1 MKKYDQLIRLLPYLA
16 AFEEEGRNENWTA
29 KDFAYWILEQD
40 IITDDMVELE
50 PAMPLQGN
58 LAAQITQLLTLNY
71 KYLRFYLKK
80 KFKEE
85 PVSTIDEFGFLATLL
100 VEGSM
105 QKKQLIDRNTMEFSS
120 GMEIIRR
127 LKRGQFISSRPDP
140 SDGRAKLVSLTPQGN
155 ALIMQL
161 LPQMGLLGQLAIAPL
176 TPKEQKQLHY
186 LLQKLNVYHNPIF
199 YQAHEEDMQTILAE
213 KLGK

>member
-16 AFEEEGRNENWTA
+16 AFEEEGENENWTA

-40 IITDDMVELE
+40 IATDNVVELE

-58 LAAQITQLLTLNY
+58 LAAQITQLVTLNY

-85 PVSTIDEFGFLATLL
+85 PISTIDEFGFLATLL

-127 LKRGQFISSRPDP
+127 LRRGQFISSRPDP
-140 SDGRAKLVSLTPQGN
+140 SDGRAKLVALTPQGQ
-155 ALIMQL
+155 ALVMQL

-199 YQAHEEDMQTILAE
+199 YQAHEKDMQTILAE